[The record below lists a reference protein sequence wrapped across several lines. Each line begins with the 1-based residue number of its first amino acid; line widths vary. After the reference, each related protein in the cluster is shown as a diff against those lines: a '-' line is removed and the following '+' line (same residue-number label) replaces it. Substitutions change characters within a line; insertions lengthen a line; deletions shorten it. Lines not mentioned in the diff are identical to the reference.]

1 MRKLSILSAS
11 EQLAE
16 YLKAEI
22 RDGRWSDK
30 MPGESWL
37 VTHLQVGRD
46 TVRWALAQLEED
58 GVLVAQGQGKQR
70 RIVMERNEIQPRSI
84 RVRIML
90 YEKRDRADIDN
101 SSLLAE
107 LLSAGFDAAFE
118 GKSLKEL
125 GMDAERVARY
135 VKKHPA
141 DAWVV
146 SAGSREV
153 LEWFAG
159 QATPVIAMYG
169 RGKGIPIARAYT
181 IMIPG
186 IIAATRRL
194 IDLGHKR
201 IVMITREERRKPRL
215 SEPEQAFINTLE
227 AAGIKTGDY
236 NLPDWKENREGL
248 KRLLEELFR
257 HSPPTALYFQEASV
271 FVASMSYLAS
281 RGIVV
286 PRDVSLVVADR
297 DSSFAWCDPTPS
309 HIDFDYWPVVRRVVR
324 WAENVSRRQEDL
336 RHVGTES
343 KFIEGGTIGPV
354 PARIVTG

>member
-22 RDGRWSDK
+22 RDGRWTEK
-30 MPGESWL
+30 MPGESRL
-37 VTHLQVGRD
+37 VTQFQLGRD
-46 TVRWALAQLEED
+46 TVRAALAQLEEE
-58 GVLVAQGQGKQR
+58 GVLLSQGQGKQR
-70 RIVMERNEIQPRSI
+70 RIVLERHEVQPRSI
-84 RVRIML
+84 RIRIML
-90 YEKRDRADIDN
+90 YEKRDRADVDN
-101 SSLLAE
+101 SSVLAE
-107 LLSAGFDAAFE
+107 LLAAGFDAGFE
-118 GKSLKEL
+118 EKSLKEL

-146 SAGSREV
+146 SSGSREV

-194 IDLGHKR
+194 IELGHKR

-215 SEPEQAFINTLE
+215 SEPELAFVNTLE

-236 NLPDWKENREGL
+236 NLPDWKETREGL
-248 KRLLEELFR
+248 THLLEELFR
-257 HSPPTALYFQEASV
+257 HSPPTSLMFQEAPILL
-271 FVASMSYLAS
+271 ASLSYLAS
-281 RGIVV
+281 RGIVA
-286 PRDVSLVVADR
+286 PRDVSMVVADR
-297 DSSFAWCDPTPS
+297 DASFAWCDPTPS
-309 HIDFDYWPVVRRVVR
+309 HIDFNYWSVVRRVVR
-324 WAENVSRRQEDL
+324 WAENVSRGQEDL
-336 RHVGTES
+336 RQVGTES

-354 PARIVTG
+354 PGRIVTG